1 MKDKAER
8 STHKTN
14 VYMGGAV
21 GGQKGGDT
29 LGPDLPM
36 NITEERDQ
44 LRLETIVLL
53 EPLFSYIL
61 SISYS
66 LSLEQRLLWLP

>member
-14 VYMGGAV
+14 VYMEAV
-21 GGQKGGDT
+21 LGEEGRRRGDT

-36 NITEERDQ
+36 NITEGPI
-44 LRLETIVLL
+44 ET
-53 EPLFSYIL
+53 
-61 SISYS
+61 
-66 LSLEQRLLWLP
+66 

>member
-14 VYMGGAV
+14 VYV
-21 GGQKGGDT
+21 GEGERDI

-36 NITEERDQ
+36 NVTEERPI
-44 LRLETIVLL
+44 ETCNHCVTPTI
-53 EPLFSYIL
+53 I
-61 SISYS
+61 
-66 LSLEQRLLWLP
+66 